1 MVDNQ
6 LVVTFI
12 TIIEWEEQHTDTI
25 LLWMSAPHSENINSK
40 YKTLTVLKKN
50 FQTVIH

>member
-40 YKTLTVLKKN
+40 YKTFTVLKKN